1 MHGRYANSMDFKIEF
16 NQLAMTID
24 QGTCTH
30 ILDALAAL
38 FFWVDIGPS
47 FGRIWFFFEGV
58 TS

>member
-24 QGTCTH
+24 KDIRCTGCAVLLGRH
-30 ILDALAAL
+30 RTIIWTDM
-38 FFWVDIGPS
+38 VS
-47 FGRIWFFFEGV
+47 FERV